1 MIMSNNKLIESNN
14 EILGIDKNE
23 YITYFN
29 FYYTKQELLN
39 REEK

>member
-1 MIMSNNKLIESNN
+1 MSNNKLIKSNN
-14 EILGIDKNE
+14 EILGIGKNE

-29 FYYTKQELLN
+29 SYYTKQELLN